1 MKNILS
7 TQLLVLLILSLISCK
22 KESSEPKLASI
33 TTGEV
38 YSFGSYVAFTNGE
51 VLSDAGEVITAKG
64 VVWSMSTNPTIL
76 LSTKTS
82 DGEGIGGFGSELTGL
97 NPNTTYYVRAYATN
111 KAGTAY
117 GNEVTFKTLGI
128 GTTVAGG
135 NDSGIAAN
143 QLKNPIG
150 AFVDASGN
158 VFIADYG
165 NHRIQKWAPGA
176 TSGTTVVGSLTGIA
190 NPNTDP
196 LSPRAVYVTTN
207 GDIYVLDYARVL
219 KWTANSSSPTTVAG
233 KNTGQGS
240 YGTELRDPRGMYIDA
255 NGNIYIADTGNHRV
269 QKWTPGATS
278 GITVAGTGISGTSSS
293 ELRMPNDVYVAAD
306 GAIYIADTG
315 NDRIQKWL
323 PGATSG
329 TTVIQN
335 NNADNNFRGP
345 MGIYGD
351 PSGNLYVTL
360 VGPPDVV
367 KKWTA
372 STDKLSLVAGYQ
384 TGNTADRFRFPSDIF
399 PDANG
404 NWYIVDTMNN
414 RIQKWRF

>member
-22 KESSEPKLASI
+22 KESSEPKLATL

-38 YSFGSYVAFTNGE
+38 YSFGSYIAFTSGE
-51 VLSDAGEVITAKG
+51 ILSDAGEVITAKG
-64 VVWSMSTNPTIL
+64 VVWSTSTNPTIL

-143 QLKNPIG
+143 QFKNPLG

-158 VFIADYG
+158 VFIADGG

-240 YGTELRDPRGMYIDA
+240 DGTELREPRGIYIDA

-278 GITVAGTGISGTSSS
+278 GITVAGTGISGNSSS
-293 ELRMPNDVYVAAD
+293 ALSMPNDVYVAAD

-315 NDRIQKWL
+315 NNRIQKWL

-329 TTVIQN
+329 TTVIRN
-335 NNADNNFRGP
+335 NDNDFRNP

-351 PSGNLYVTL
+351 SSGNLYITL
-360 VGPPDVV
+360 ATRSPDVV

-372 STDKLSLVAGYQ
+372 ATDKLSLVAGYQ
-384 TGNTADRFRFPSDIF
+384 TGNTPDRFNFPSDIF

-404 NWYIVDTMNN
+404 NWYIVDSGNN